1 MTALA
6 WKWNRLRL
14 MGAAEVAW
22 RVGQLARR
30 KAGALGF
37 GLALRP
43 PAPAMNGFGAP
54 FLGGA
59 ARHEPALAAAGP
71 RDVASLR
78 AAADE
83 LLAGRWDVFALR
95 GVQLGFPPQWNRD
108 PKTGTVAPMHTGLA
122 IDYRDASLV
131 GDIKYL
137 WEPSRHL
144 ELVTLA
150 QAWHATRERRYADG
164 ARTLL
169 LSWLEQCPYPQGV
182 HWASALELGV
192 RLLNWAA
199 AWQLLGDAVDAA
211 WRERWLRAIYQHCHF
226 IRHHLSRHSSANN
239 HLMGEYMGLFIAS
252 LQWPCWPESGGWRAL
267 AQRGLEAEGLA
278 QNHADGVNK
287 EQAIYYHHEVMDM
300 MLLCHLAARA
310 NGLRFSEAWLQRLER
325 MAEFVA
331 ALMDAAG
338 NVPMFG
344 DADDA
349 RMLRLDGAQAEGI
362 TPYRSL
368 LASCAL
374 LFGRGDFKAKAGAL
388 DERNRWLFADAAAR
402 WEAIAPTPPAAPRT
416 AFAQGGYFLL
426 GRDFDTPQE
435 VRIVVD
441 CAPLGYLSIAAH
453 GHADALS
460 FTLSAGGEELLVD
473 PGTFAYHTQRAWRDY
488 FRSTAAHNT
497 VQVDGLDQSEIGG
510 NFMWLHKAHSVALA
524 HEATQFFEGTQDG
537 YMRLRDPVLHR
548 RVIRFDAQRN
558 ALKVEDILECLGEHE
573 VALHWHFA
581 EGCRA
586 ETDGHTLHVAARR
599 QRLRMHCGFGPGPQ
613 LFRASTAPIAGW
625 ISRQFD
631 SKTGC
636 VTARWHGTIHGT
648 TTIVTEI
655 ALWEGASL

>member
-30 KAGALGF
+30 KAGALGL
-37 GLALRP
+37 GLVRQP
-43 PAPAMNGFGAP
+43 PAPRMERFGAP

-59 ARHEPALAAAGP
+59 GQCAWS
-71 RDVASLR
+71 VASSAASVAALR

-95 GVQLGFPPQWNRD
+95 GAELGFPPQWNRD
-108 PKTGTVAPMHTGLA
+108 PKTGKVAPMRAGPS

-144 ELVTLA
+144 ALVTLA
-150 QAWHATRERRYADG
+150 QAWHASGERRYADG

-182 HWASALELGV
+182 HWSSALELGV

-199 AWQLLGDAVDAA
+199 AWQLLGDAIDDV
-211 WRERWLRAIYQHCHF
+211 WRAHWLRAIYQHCHF
-226 IRHHLSRHSSANN
+226 VRHHLSRHSSANN
-239 HLMGEYMGLFIAS
+239 HLMGEYMGLFVAS
-252 LQWPCWPESGGWRAL
+252 LQWPCWPQSAGWRAA
-267 AQRGLEAEGLA
+267 AQRGLEAQGLA

-310 NGLRFSEAWLQRLER
+310 NGLQFSAEWLQRLER

-331 ALMDAAG
+331 ALMDAGG

-349 RMLRLDGAQAEGI
+349 RMLRLDGAEADGV

-388 DERNRWLFADAAAR
+388 DARNRWLFADADARWQAIPAAR
-402 WEAIAPTPPAAPRT
+402 AAAPRT
-416 AFAQGGYFLL
+416 AFPHGGYYLL
-426 GRDFDTPQE
+426 GRDFESPQE

-460 FTLSAGGEELLVD
+460 FTLSSGGEELLVD

-497 VQVDGLDQSEIGG
+497 VQVDGQDQSEIAG
-510 NFMWLHKAHSVALA
+510 NFMWLRKAHSVALA
-524 HEATQFFEGTQDG
+524 HEATQLFEGTQDG
-537 YMRLRDPVLHR
+537 YMRLRDPVMHR

-558 ALKVEDILECLGEHE
+558 TVKVEDILECIGEHE

-586 ETDGHTLHVAARR
+586 ESDGHTVHVAARR
-599 QRLRMHCGFGPGPQ
+599 QRLRMHCDFGPGPQ

-631 SKTGC
+631 SKNGC
-636 VTARWHGTIHGT
+636 VTARWHGMIYGT
-648 TTIVTEI
+648 TRIETEI
-655 ALWEGASL
+655 ALWEGASS

>member
-1 MTALA
+1 MLITLRVCWKKGLWALDG
-6 WKWNRLRL
+6 R
-14 MGAAEVAW
+14 GAA
-22 RVGQLARR
+22 
-30 KAGALGF
+30 
-37 GLALRP
+37 
-43 PAPAMNGFGAP
+43 
-54 FLGGA
+54 
-59 ARHEPALAAAGP
+59 ALAA
-71 RDVASLR
+71 LR
-78 AAADE
+78 AAADA
-83 LLAGRWDVFALR
+83 LLAGRWDVFAQR
-95 GVQLGFPPQWNRD
+95 GVPLGFPPQWNRD
-108 PKTGTVAPMHTGLA
+108 PKTGKVAPMHAGAA
-122 IDYRDASLV
+122 IDYRNASLV

-182 HWASALELGV
+182 HWSSALELGV

-199 AWQLLGDAVDAA
+199 AWQLLGDAIDTV
-211 WRERWLRAIYQHCHF
+211 WREHWLRAIYQHCHF

-239 HLMGEYMGLFIAS
+239 HLMGEYMGLFVAS
-252 LQWPCWPESGGWRAL
+252 LQWPCWPESAGWRAL
-267 AQRGLEAEGLA
+267 AQRGLETEGLA

-287 EQAIYYHHEVMDM
+287 EQATYYHHEVMDM

-310 NGLRFSEAWLQRLER
+310 NGLQFSSAWLQRLEC

-331 ALMDAAG
+331 ALMDSAG

-349 RMLRLDGAQAEGI
+349 RMLRLDGAQAEGVS
-362 TPYRSL
+362 PYRSL

-374 LFGRGDFKAKAGAL
+374 LFERGDFKAKAGAL
-388 DERNRWLFADAAAR
+388 DERNRWLFADADAR
-402 WEAIAPTPPAAPRT
+402 WQAIPAAPHAALRT
-416 AFAQGGYFLL
+416 AFPQGGYYLL
-426 GRDFDTPQE
+426 GRDFDTAQE
-435 VRIVVD
+435 VRLVVD

-497 VQVDGLDQSEIGG
+497 VQVDGQDQSEIAG
-510 NFMWLHKAHSVALA
+510 NFMWLRKAHSVALA
-524 HEATQFFEGTQDG
+524 HDATCLFEGTQDG
-537 YMRLRDPVLHR
+537 YQRLRDPVMHR

-558 ALKVEDILECLGEHE
+558 AVEVEDILECLGEHE

-599 QRLRMHCGFGPGPQ
+599 QRLRMHCSFGPGPQ

-631 SKTGC
+631 SKTAC